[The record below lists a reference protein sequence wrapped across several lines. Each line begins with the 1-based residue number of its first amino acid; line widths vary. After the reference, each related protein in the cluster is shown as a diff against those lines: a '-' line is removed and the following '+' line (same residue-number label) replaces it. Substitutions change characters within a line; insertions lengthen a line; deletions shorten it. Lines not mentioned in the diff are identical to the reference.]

1 MHSPIIPHMLEAWK
15 VRENPNIYFTTYE
28 NMKKDLAKVVKEV
41 ASFMEKT
48 LTDEQVNQLLEAVD
62 IKTFRRNK

>member
-1 MHSPIIPHMLEAWK
+1 MLEAWN

-48 LTDEQVNQLLEAVD
+48 LTDEQVNELLEAVD
-62 IKTFRRNK
+62 IKTFRKNK

>member
-1 MHSPIIPHMLEAWK
+1 MLEAWK
-15 VRENPNIYFTTYE
+15 VRENPNIHFTTYE

-48 LTDEQVNQLLEAVD
+48 LSDEQVNQLLEAVD
-62 IKTFRRNK
+62 IKTFRKNK

>member
-1 MHSPIIPHMLEAWK
+1 MLEAWK
-15 VRENPNIYFTTYE
+15 VRENPNFYFTTYE

-62 IKTFRRNK
+62 IKTFRKNK

>member
-1 MHSPIIPHMLEAWK
+1 MLEAWK

-48 LTDEQVNQLLEAVD
+48 LTDDQVNQLLEAVD
-62 IKTFRRNK
+62 IKTFRKNK

>member
-1 MHSPIIPHMLEAWK
+1 MLEAWK

-62 IKTFRRNK
+62 IKTFRKNK

>member
-1 MHSPIIPHMLEAWK
+1 MLEAWK

-41 ASFMEKT
+41 SSFMEKT

-62 IKTFRRNK
+62 IKSFRKNK